1 MLKFEIYSYG
11 IFTKDGTIDQWNKVQ
26 YAFSNI
32 DRDSEGWESTCCNVP
47 RMGRRMKI
55 WVVQKVAISVEG
67 VRKLRTSRQV
77 VLLLELWCNAELLG
91 ASPWKTALSTQKGLT
106 NALLLAFWN
115 EGSLLS
121 LMSIAT
127 CHDLGVPEALQ
138 KSLLG
143 EDEEGWVVVTFLKDL
158 KRLWICPW
166 ALLSG
171 NNLWK
176 AMTHTYT
183 HTHRILIHYS
193 CCVSKKSQYCP
204 ESNNF
209 LTYCIEPSL
218 ISPQMQICRWV
229 PGSRIWMSMIN
240 LLGSTVR

>member
-26 YAFSNI
+26 YAFRTSTEI
-32 DRDSEGWESTCCNVP
+32 LTEGWKSTCCNLP
-47 RMGRRMKI
+47 RMGRRTKI
-55 WVVQKVAISVEG
+55 WVVQKVAISVG

-77 VLLLELWCNAELLG
+77 VLLLELWCNADLLG
-91 ASPWKTALSTQKGLT
+91 TSPWKATLSTQKGLT
-106 NALLLAFWN
+106 NALFWLFWK

-143 EDEEGWVVVTFLKDL
+143 EDEDGWVVVTFFKDL

-171 NNLWK
+171 NLVKSND
-176 AMTHTYT
+176 T
-183 HTHRILIHYS
+183 HTHKILIHYS
-193 CCVSKKSQYCP
+193 CCVSKYCP
-204 ESNNF
+204 EINRNM
-209 LTYCIEPSL
+209 TYYIEPSL